1 VRASVAARPL
11 VGGPS
16 LARSTLVIGGGVL
29 VLAASM
35 VMAIGLGSSDV
46 GLGEALGIIGQR
58 LGLTAHETWSSTAP
72 TILFEIRLPR
82 VLAGALVGAGLG
94 CAGVVFQALLRNPMA
109 DPYIIGSAA
118 GASLGAVLAITAPIL
133 LPALAV
139 GAGTAWL
146 GIGLAQ
152 VLAFVGGLGA
162 VTLVLLV
169 ARQGGR
175 SSMVTL
181 LLTGYA
187 VSSLLAA
194 GVALLLVSAGRALAS
209 VVGWLLGSLG
219 GTGYS
224 ELAIAAPLIL
234 GGSLLLLLRW
244 RTLNLL
250 LLGEEAAAGL
260 GIDLAPARRTLIMLA
275 TLVTSAAVA
284 LAGTI
289 GFVGLV
295 VPHVVRLALGPDHR
309 LLLPLSC
316 LGGASLLVLAD
327 LGARLLG
334 GVPVGV
340 ITALIGAPFFLWL
353 LHRTAGGP
361 GTP

>member
-1 VRASVAARPL
+1 MRASVAARPL

-35 VMAIGLGSSDV
+35 VVAIGLGSADV
-46 GLGEALGIIGQR
+46 GLGEALAIIAHR
-58 LGLTAHETWSSTAP
+58 LGLSVHETWSATAP
-72 TILFEIRLPR
+72 TILFEVRLPR

-139 GAGTAWL
+139 GAGSAWL

-162 VTLVLLV
+162 VTLVLVV

-234 GGSLLLLLRW
+234 GGSVLLLLRW

-250 LLGEEAAAGL
+250 LLGDEAAAGL
-260 GIDLAPARRTLIMLA
+260 GVDLVRARRTLIMLA

-309 LLLPLSC
+309 LLLPMSC

-353 LHRTAGGP
+353 LHRSVGGP

>member
-1 VRASVAARPL
+1 MRATAAARPL

-16 LARSTLVIGGGVL
+16 PGRATLAIGGGVVL
-29 VLAASM
+29 VLVASLAAIA
-35 VMAIGLGSSDV
+35 VGSADV
-46 GLGEALGIIGQR
+46 GLGEAIGIIAQR
-58 LGLTAHETWSSTAP
+58 MGFPVSETWASTAP
-72 TILFEIRLPR
+72 TILFEVRLPR
-82 VLAGALVGAGLG
+82 VLAGLLVGAGLG

-118 GASLGAVLAITAPIL
+118 GASLGAVLAITAPVL
-133 LPALAV
+133 VPALAV

-152 VLAFVGGLGA
+152 GMAFAGGLGA
-162 VTLVLLV
+162 VALVLAV
-169 ARQGGR
+169 ARTGGR
-175 SSMVTL
+175 TSMVTL

-194 GVALLLVSAGRALAS
+194 GVAVLLVSSGRALAS
-209 VVGWLLGSLG
+209 VVGWLLGFLG
-219 GTGYS
+219 GAGYP
-224 ELAIAAPLIL
+224 ELAVAAPLIL
-234 GGSLLLLLRW
+234 GGSVLLLLRW

-250 LLGEEAAAGL
+250 LLGDDAAAAL
-260 GIDLAPARRTLIMLA
+260 GIDLVAARRTLVLLA

-289 GFVGLV
+289 GFIGLV
-295 VPHVVRLALGPDHR
+295 VPHLVRLALGPDHR
-309 LLLPLSC
+309 LLLPVSC
-316 LGGASLLVLAD
+316 LGGAALLVTAD
-327 LGARLLG
+327 LVARLAG

-353 LHRTAGGP
+353 LHRASAAATLP
-361 GTP
+361 